1 MILKVSG
8 VCKFFGG
15 VKALDRCSF
24 GVEKGRITAIIGP
37 NGSGKSTVF
46 NVISR
51 LLKEDRG
58 WIFFRG
64 KDCGNLKSFE
74 VARLGISRTF
84 QDVRLFDNLTIRQ
97 HLEIALS
104 DSDESLARGI
114 FRRED
119 DREKQALEILNLV
132 QLQKPLTAYASDLS
146 YGQRKLLD
154 LATAIAR
161 PHQMLLLDEPVEGV
175 NPGLR
180 EGIKQVLRNLNESSE
195 TVLLIEHDM
204 NFVMDV
210 ADRVIVMAGGRVMAE
225 GKPEEIRNDK
235 KVLETYLGE

>member
-1 MILKVSG
+1 MMLKVKD

-15 VKALDRCSF
+15 VKALDGCGF
-24 GVEKGRITAIIGP
+24 EVEMGRITAIIGP

-51 LLKEDRG
+51 LLKEDG
-58 WIFFRG
+58 GQIFFKG
-64 KDCGNLKSFE
+64 KNCGDLKSFE

-84 QDVRLFDNLTIRQ
+84 QETRLFDNLTIRQ

-104 DSDESLARGI
+104 DSDERLSHGI
-114 FRRED
+114 FRREEN
-119 DREKQALEILNLV
+119 REKQMLKILNLV
-132 QLQKPLTAYASDLS
+132 QLQKSLNAYASDLS

-161 PHQMLLLDEPVEGV
+161 PHEMLLLDEPVEGV

-180 EGIKQVLRNLNESSE
+180 ERIKGILRDLNEKKE

-210 ADRVIVMAGGRVMAE
+210 ADRVIVMAGGRVIAE